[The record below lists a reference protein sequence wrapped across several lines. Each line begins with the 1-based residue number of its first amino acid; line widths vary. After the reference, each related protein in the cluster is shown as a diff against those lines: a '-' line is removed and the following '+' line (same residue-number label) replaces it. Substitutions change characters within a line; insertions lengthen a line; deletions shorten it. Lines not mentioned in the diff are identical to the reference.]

1 MKLLTGAP
9 GWSTSADVIVIGSGV
24 AGLTTALNLRSY
36 GLSVLLVT
44 KARIDAGSTK
54 WAQGGIAAALGPGD
68 TPEQHKKD
76 TLAAGAGLCDIKAV
90 DVLVSEGPEA
100 VRKLIAQGAVFDKS
114 ETGEIALTREGGH
127 LRNRIL
133 HAGGDATGAEVS
145 RALLAAVRD
154 DSGIEIIEHALVI
167 DALKSEAGKVCGVT
181 VHVIGAGSR
190 DGVGRALARAV
201 VVATGGL
208 GQVYSQ
214 TTNPS
219 VSTGDG
225 VALALRAGAKVGDVE
240 FVQFHPTVLWRDLAN
255 RGQQPL
261 ISEAVR
267 GEGAILLNHKNEPFM
282 VGKHPQADLAPRDVV
297 AKEIFNQMQLS
308 GQPHVWLD
316 ATKLKDFEDRF
327 PTIYASCIAN
337 GIDPTKEKIPVSPA
351 SHYASGGV
359 LVDLNG
365 QSSVPGL
372 YICGESACTGAHG
385 ANRLASNSLLEGLVF
400 GARIAAILA
409 KDLPPQEDPIE
420 DKKTMLLDPKILL
433 PLQIAMSEG
442 AGVMRSETS
451 LRKTMQTLEE
461 LSKLTSNEPRIE
473 AWEASNLYLL
483 ATAIVKSALIRTES
497 RGSHWRSDYPQSSN
511 KWLSRVIE
519 YLDKDGNWYSEVE
532 EI

>member
-1 MKLLTGAP
+1 MRLLTGSP

-68 TPEQHKKD
+68 TPDQHKKD

-100 VRKLIAQGAVFDKS
+100 VRKLIAHGAVFDKS

-145 RALLAAVRD
+145 RALLAAVKS
-154 DSGIEIIEHALVI
+154 DSGIEVIEHALVI
-167 DALKSEAGKVCGVT
+167 DALKSSNGRVCGVT
-181 VHVIGAGSR
+181 LHVIGAGSR

-214 TTNPS
+214 TTNPA

-267 GEGAILLNHKNEPFM
+267 GEGAVLLNHKNEQFM
-282 VGKHPQADLAPRDVV
+282 VGKHPLADLAPRDVV
-297 AKEIFNQMQLS
+297 AKEIFNQMKSS

-316 ATKLKDFEDRF
+316 ATKVNDFENRF
-327 PTIYASCIAN
+327 PTIYTSCIAN
-337 GIDPTKEKIPVSPA
+337 GIDPTKEKIPVAPA

-359 LVDLNG
+359 LVDLDG
-365 QSSVPGL
+365 QSSIPGL

-400 GARIAAILA
+400 GARIAATLA
-409 KDLPPQEDPIE
+409 KELPPQQEPVE

-433 PLQIAMSEG
+433 PLQISMSEG
-442 AGVMRSETS
+442 AGVMRSDSS

-461 LSKLTSNEPRIE
+461 LSKLTSVEPRIE
-473 AWEASNLYLL
+473 AWEASNLHLL
-483 ATAIVKSALIRTES
+483 ATAIVKSALTRTES
-497 RGSHWRSDYPQSSN
+497 RGSHWRSDYPQSSDE
-511 KWLSRVIE
+511 WLSRVIE
-519 YLDKDGNWYSEVE
+519 QIDLDGNWQTDVE
-532 EI
+532 AI